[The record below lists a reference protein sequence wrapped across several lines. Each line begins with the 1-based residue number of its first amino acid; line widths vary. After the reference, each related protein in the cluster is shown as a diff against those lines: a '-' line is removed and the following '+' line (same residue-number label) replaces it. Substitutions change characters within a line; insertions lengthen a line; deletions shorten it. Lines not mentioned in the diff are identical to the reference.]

1 MIYLHYDEETGK
13 FLGWYDDEFHNDVP
27 SPTVEVI
34 KAEYLSYNEM
44 IHTKDLIPYVN
55 EGKVTFKPGE
65 IYQDWFSIR
74 IARNGLLNGTDWTQL
89 SDVPDDLKAKYAN
102 YRKALR
108 DMPQTY
114 EKPEDVV
121 WPKLSDYGISE

>member
-1 MIYLHYDEETGK
+1 M
-13 FLGWYDDEFHNDVP
+13 GWYDDEFHNDIP
-27 SPTVEVI
+27 SPTVEVT

-55 EGKVTFKPGE
+55 EGKVTFKPAE

-89 SDVPDDLKAKYAN
+89 SDVPDDLKVKYAN

-114 EKPEDVV
+114 ENPEDVV